1 MKDVI
6 ALLNCH
12 ECARLGVLT
21 EERPLASTSFLGRY
35 AFMDVALSNFTN
47 SGIDNVGILV
57 KDHQRSILKHMGN
70 MSSWVNNTKTD
81 KITLL
86 TNEKGLINPPYNT
99 DLANLKENDYLLY
112 DSSASTLV
120 FQSPHIIAP
129 IDFNPIVK
137 EHRERGEGI
146 TIVYKRIKDGDRD
159 FVGQCRLTIDQDGY
173 VTDASKNDGS
183 EKEICVSLATWII
196 DRKALLE
203 IVKESQRHDLS
214 LGIADYIVYFVKSKR
229 LKVHAYEYKGYARCF
244 NSLEKY
250 MEYSFELFKPEVA
263 NTLFKKDWP
272 IFTLTH
278 NSKPAL
284 YGPNAKISN
293 SFIAN
298 GCIVD
303 GDIKNSIL
311 CRGVTVEKGAKLN
324 RCIVFRGSKIGE
336 NVVLSDVVVDKH
348 AKIAQKHKI
357 EGDPDVPIYVDQGA
371 SV

>member
-159 FVGQCRLTIDQDGY
+159 FVGQCRLTIERDLCKSCHLDHRPQSF
-173 VTDASKNDGS
+173 ARN
-183 EKEICVSLATWII
+183 
-196 DRKALLE
+196 R
-203 IVKESQRHDLS
+203 QREPKTRPFFRNRRFH
-214 LGIADYIVYFVKSKR
+214 R
-229 LKVHAYEYKGYARCF
+229 L
-244 NSLEKY
+244 
-250 MEYSFELFKPEVA
+250 
-263 NTLFKKDWP
+263 
-272 IFTLTH
+272 
-278 NSKPAL
+278 
-284 YGPNAKISN
+284 
-293 SFIAN
+293 
-298 GCIVD
+298 
-303 GDIKNSIL
+303 
-311 CRGVTVEKGAKLN
+311 
-324 RCIVFRGSKIGE
+324 FRQE
-336 NVVLSDVVVDKH
+336 
-348 AKIAQKHKI
+348 QT
-357 EGDPDVPIYVDQGA
+357 P
-371 SV
+371 